1 MVTSRSTMRP
11 PRVGVR
17 RRRSNGI
24 QGSNITYPYI
34 LRGERR
40 GYPQQGLEGP
50 AQGDAYRA
58 HDRADDPHEHHLRGA
73 RSSVRPVAPRDR
85 ECRAIF
91 LGARDVPA
99 QIQRG
104 FPLQRISVFI
114 VPTSHADDTTIRI
127 IRVK

>member
-50 AQGDAYRA
+50 AQGHAYRA

-91 LGARDVPA
+91 LGARDVA
-99 QIQRG
+99 SSDSARVSSSANK
-104 FPLQRISVFI
+104 RI
-114 VPTSHADDTTIRI
+114 HRI
-127 IRVK
+127 YFTYG